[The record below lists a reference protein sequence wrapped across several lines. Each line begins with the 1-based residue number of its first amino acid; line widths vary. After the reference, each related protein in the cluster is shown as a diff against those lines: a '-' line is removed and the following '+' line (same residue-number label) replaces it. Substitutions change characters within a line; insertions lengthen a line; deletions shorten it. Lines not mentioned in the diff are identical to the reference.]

1 MHLQLIYS
9 GYDDMRLFKETFAKS
24 HYIGEVGLDFS
35 KEYIQNKETQIQ
47 VFRDIVRLC
56 EQQGEKVVSIHSL
69 KSANTIIEIL
79 EEYKTQKKQYIY
91 FSLVTGSM
99 SQLKKAIELGGYF
112 SINPR
117 MLKTKS
123 GLEVINTVTI
133 ERMLLETDAPFTVKH
148 QHVEDIEI
156 ELRRVV
162 SKISEIDKKDMTD
175 VFYENSREV
184 FKY

>member
-1 MHLQLIYS
+1 
-9 GYDDMRLFKETFAKS
+9 
-24 HYIGEVGLDFS
+24 
-35 KEYIQNKETQIQ
+35 
-47 VFRDIVRLC
+47 
-56 EQQGEKVVSIHSL
+56 
-69 KSANTIIEIL
+69 
-79 EEYKTQKKQYIY
+79 
-91 FSLVTGSM
+91 M

-123 GLEVINTVTI
+123 GLEVINTVPI
-133 ERMLLETDAPFTVKH
+133 ERMLLETDAPFTVKP

-162 SKISEIDKKDMTD
+162 SKISEIVKKDMTD
-175 VFYENSREV
+175 VFYENTREV